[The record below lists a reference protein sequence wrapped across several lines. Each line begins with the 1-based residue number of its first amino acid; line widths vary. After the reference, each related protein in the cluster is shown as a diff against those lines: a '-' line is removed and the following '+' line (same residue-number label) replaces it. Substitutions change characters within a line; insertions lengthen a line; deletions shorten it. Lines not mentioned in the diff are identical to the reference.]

1 MRDPL
6 LLDTELE
13 DLEAEEE
20 LLGPGAEYTTIDSPG
35 SPGDDRFQIRAR
47 TTGHPTT
54 LRYPMNT
61 ICMLNIRSRS
71 GKSYLGS
78 GTLITPQVV
87 LTARHNIYRR
97 KDEIVQVRV
106 TPGADLT
113 AGTVRLQRPADPPS
127 ILAPVMVGGRR
138 MYRWHN
144 TLDYGVIILPQAFR
158 RPTRFMVLQPRSQLR
173 TATLLTLAGYPC
185 DKPRGTMWGHS
196 RHLRLRNVT
205 DTLLTYDID
214 TCPGHSGSPIWLR
227 GNPLPGS
234 REDIRLLLG
243 VHFKGVDPANPT
255 TRCANTG
262 GPGGKCLPTGLPP
275 TPVPGLNTGVRVT
288 CQMIDT
294 IWAWCR
300 DAGVRPPVLS
310 SVYKPRCRGGGPP
323 PR

>member
-20 LLGPGAEYTTIDSPG
+20 MELLLGPGAEYTTSSPG

-61 ICMLNIRSRS
+61 ICKLDMVARS
-71 GKSYLGS
+71 GKPWLGS
-78 GTLITPQVV
+78 GTLIAPQVV
-87 LTARHNIYRR
+87 LTARHNIYDPA
-97 KDEIVQVRV
+97 DEIVRVTV
-106 TPGADLT
+106 TPGVDLSAT
-113 AGTVRLQRPADPPS
+113 SPRLQRPADPQS
-127 ILAPVMVGGRR
+127 IVAPVRVRGRR

-144 TLDYGVIILPQAFR
+144 TLDYGVIILPRAFR
-158 RPTRFMVLQPRSQLR
+158 RPSRFMVLQPRSTLR

-185 DKPRGTMWGHS
+185 DKPTGTMWGHS
-196 RHLRLRNVT
+196 RHLRLKDVT
-205 DTLLTYDID
+205 QDHLAYDID
-214 TCPGHSGSPIWLR
+214 TCPGHSGSPVWLR

-234 REDIRLLLG
+234 KEDVRLVLG
-243 VHFKGVDPANPT
+243 VHIAGAS
-255 TRCANTG
+255 RCYNFPF
-262 GPGGKCLPTGLPP
+262 PGGTECRPTGQPTGL
-275 TPVPGLNTGVRVT
+275 VPGHNTGVRVT

-300 DAGVRPPVLS
+300 AAGVRPPVRS
-310 SVYKPRCRGGGPP
+310 TVYKRRCRGGVRTPP
-323 PR
+323 